1 MAERRFEVVP
11 DDPPAADKPD
21 GSGPANDA
29 GASLLFLGLQT
40 VGKRFVA
47 ALADLFCLVTVSL
60 AFFLWY
66 ITPSP
71 NVLQV
76 VSLSIFAL
84 FVLAANWIVRSRKT

>member
-1 MAERRFEVVP
+1 MAERPQFSVVP
-11 DDPPAADKPD
+11 ESDDIPPQRAPD
-21 GSGPANDA
+21 EVGT
-29 GASLLFLGLQT
+29 SLLLLGLQT

-84 FVLAANWIVRSRKT
+84 FVLAANWIVRSRR

>member
-21 GSGPANDA
+21 DA

-84 FVLAANWIVRSRKT
+84 FVLAANWIVRSRKS

>member
-1 MAERRFEVVP
+1 MATEQPRFSVVP
-11 DDPPAADKPD
+11 DEDEAPPQRRPAD
-21 GSGPANDA
+21 DA
-29 GASLLFLGLQT
+29 GASLLMLGLQT
-40 VGKRFVA
+40 LGKRFVA

-76 VSLSIFAL
+76 VSLTIFAL
-84 FVLAANWIVRSRKT
+84 FALAANWIVRSRRS